1 MGKELK
7 ALKEELAIL
16 KRCLTAEQE
25 LNRKLNEE
33 LMELRLGRL
42 NNGKKN

>member
-1 MGKELK
+1 MEKELK

-16 KRCLTAEQE
+16 RRCLAAEQE

-33 LMELRLGRL
+33 LMEAKL
-42 NNGKKN
+42 KND